1 MIKIP
6 LTKKDKKHNQQS
18 FYTYACKKEVVD
30 HRDALARI
38 AFERKPYYII
48 EKEKIDDARS

>member
-6 LTKKDKKHNQQS
+6 LTKRDKKHNH
-18 FYTYACKKEVVD
+18 TYACKKEVVD

-38 AFERKPYYII
+38 AFERKPYYMTQ
-48 EKEKIDDARS
+48 KERIDDARS

>member
-6 LTKKDKKHNQQS
+6 LTKKDKKHNQQA
-18 FYTYACKKEVVD
+18 FYTYACKKEVVNR
-30 HRDALARI
+30 RDALARI
-38 AFERKPYYII
+38 AFDRKPYYMI

>member
-1 MIKIP
+1 MIKEP
-6 LTKKDKKHNQQS
+6 RTKAEKRHNQQA

-38 AFERKPYYII
+38 AFKRKPWYMI
-48 EKEKIDDARS
+48 EKDRMGDDKQ